1 MCLNVRRFPPPSS
14 RIDQLRYTC
23 IRSLCNR
30 LIVTAIEKKDTSP
43 PPYSMPLL
51 SVQQNSDGDD
61 DEEND
66 VWPLS
71 EVKRGIEGC

>member
-1 MCLNVRRFPPPSS
+1 M
-14 RIDQLRYTC
+14 T
-23 IRSLCNR
+23 
-30 LIVTAIEKKDTSP
+30 P

-51 SVQQNSDGDD
+51 SAYQSHESDDD